1 MQTQTLQ
8 YAAVLNACTQN
19 VLAHKIVSHSFL
31 FVNRCYCMGELC
43 NGSPAGASFNLALL
57 AASVAAAVAAAKM
70 A

>member
-1 MQTQTLQ
+1 
-8 YAAVLNACTQN
+8 
-19 VLAHKIVSHSFL
+19 
-31 FVNRCYCMGELC
+31 MGELC